1 MAKKT
6 FYDVLQVSPSA
17 DTEII
22 KAAYNSLMQRF
33 YPDGSP
39 DDPNDDFLKALNKA
53 YEVLSDPAKRAGY
66 DAALADADDGR
77 GHQADAAHFTKKAAA
92 ASEANPHKTPAPADA
107 SAQTSGSDNVDL
119 YEAAIGEKNT
129 TYYLAKFEQF
139 DQQGTGLKPGWNWPA
154 FFLGGTW
161 ALYRKMYGWFFAF
174 FGIILLS
181 NLFEKTGSSVIG
193 AIIFIGPWVAFTIY
207 ANSLYHGK
215 VRKKIEAARLTLRDE
230 SRLLAYLRQAGGVH
244 TWVIWVFGFVPIIGI
259 VAAITIPA
267 YQDYQKRAAVQQTQS
282 PAVDWDSGV
291 ITPPGGAAPQN
302 QQPAT
307 GGSFGGIPVDDAAS
321 PQNQQRTIVL
331 TPVDHDPFAEGA
343 ASPQNQQP
351 TLPTEI
357 SQAEKDQIAAEET
370 SKRIQNFYSEKDYE
384 GVVREIDSG
393 NRYLISDYQQIGMS
407 LYITKRYERALSVF
421 LELDRLKP
429 NDPQIMSVLGSTYFL
444 TGRNELAVAT
454 MRQALA
460 LAPQDANIRWRL
472 QEVEKSIAK
481 DIAEQKERQN
491 RNSRL
496 LDRSTK
502 GY

>member
-6 FYDVLQVSPSA
+6 FYDVLQVSPYA

-39 DDPNDDFLKALNKA
+39 GDPNDDFLKALNKA

-66 DAALADADDGR
+66 DAAIADADEDQGE
-77 GHQADAAHFTKKAAA
+77 QADATPFTKKATAA
-92 ASEANPHKTPAPADA
+92 PEPNPERSNAPANDSA
-107 SAQTSGSDNVDL
+107 STSGGDNVDL

-139 DQQGTGLKPGWNWPA
+139 DQQGPGLKAGWNWPA
-154 FFLGGTW
+154 FFLTGFW
-161 ALYRKMYGWFFAF
+161 ALYRKMYGWFFVFWGVAF
-174 FGIILLS
+174 ASKML
-181 NLFEKTGSSVIG
+181 EKTSAPASWFLVLFATQI
-193 AIIFIGPWVAFTIY
+193 AFGVY
-207 ANSLYHGK
+207 ANSIYYGK

-230 SRLLAYLRQAGGVH
+230 SRLLTYLKQAGGVH

-259 VAAITIPA
+259 VAAIALPA
-267 YQDYQKRAAVQQTQS
+267 YQDYQKRAAAQQSQQPASGPWDEYAAKQGGASPQTQQPATTLKPFNGVLDGEAS
-282 PAVDWDSGV
+282 PQTQPPTSSGMFDDV
-291 ITPPGGAAPQN
+291 LGKDGAAPQ
-302 QQPAT
+302 T
-307 GGSFGGIPVDDAAS
+307 
-321 PQNQQRTIVL
+321 
-331 TPVDHDPFAEGA
+331 
-343 ASPQNQQP
+343 QQP

-370 SKRIQNFYSEKDYE
+370 SKRIQKLYREKDYE

-393 NRYLISDYQQIGMS
+393 NIYLTSDYQQIGMS
-407 LYITKRYERALSVF
+407 LYITKRYERALSAF

-491 RNSRL
+491 RNSKL

-502 GY
+502 EY